1 MAAEASLTG
10 YGEYIYP
17 GYITSPYTLMIAN
30 ILEGVLEGDIKR
42 LIIEIP
48 PRHSKSVHVSELLPA
63 FALGHN
69 PDLRL
74 ILASYASSLAVSFS
88 RRVRNAIQSDK
99 YGKVFPGTRLASDS
113 RSAAMWDVAG
123 HRGGM
128 IAAGVG
134 SGITGHGG
142 NLIIIDDPVKDRA
155 EAESATRRQAVWDW
169 YTSTAR
175 TRLEPD
181 GAIIICQTRWHHD
194 DLAGRLL
201 DGQDADDE
209 YKDDWLEVKFPAIAV
224 DEDDALGRE
233 IGAPLWPE
241 RYDLPALLST
251 KAEVGTRD
259 WVALYQQD
267 PSDEE
272 GSIFPLNKWQY
283 YDSDTFDFNSRYR
296 TFQLWDT
303 AYKEKEE
310 NDFSSCATWTRGP
323 DGKCYL
329 RDIRKWRVAFP
340 ELKRLF
346 KSQYD
351 MWNPDVSYI
360 EDKASGISLFQEF
373 QKTGVP
379 VRLYTPVGSK
389 IVRAHATTP
398 YIENGM
404 MLLPESADFLAD
416 FLQEHSQFP
425 AGKHDDQVDTTTM
438 AGLILARTSGTVTVV
453 EIPEKVSAW

>member
-1 MAAEASLTG
+1 ML
-10 YGEYIYP
+10 
-17 GYITSPYTLMIAN
+17 AN
-30 ILEGVLEGDIKR
+30 VLEGVLQGDYKR
-42 LIIEIP
+42 VIIEIP

-69 PDLRL
+69 PDMRL
-74 ILASYASSLAVSFS
+74 ILASYASSLATSFS
-88 RRVRNAIQSDK
+88 RKVRNSIRSFK
-99 YGKVFPGTRLASDS
+99 YGKVFPGTQLAPDS

-142 NLIIIDDPVKDRA
+142 DLIIIDDPVKDRA
-155 EAESATRRQAVWDW
+155 EAESATRREAVWDW

-175 TRLEPD
+175 TRLEPG

-201 DGQDADDE
+201 DGQDDE
-209 YKDDWLEVKFPAIAV
+209 DKEEWLEVKFPALAI
-224 DEDDALGRE
+224 DDDDALGRE
-233 IGAPLWPE
+233 VGEPLWPE
-241 RYDLPALLST
+241 RYDLPALLAT
-251 KAEVGTRD
+251 KAEVGIRD
-259 WVALYQQD
+259 WIALYQQD

-283 YDSDTFDFNSRYR
+283 YNSETFDFNSRYR

-310 NDFSSCATWTRGP
+310 NDPSVCATWTRGP
-323 DGKCYL
+323 DGICYL
-329 RDIRKWRVAFP
+329 RDIRSWRVPFP

-346 KSQYD
+346 RAQYD
-351 MWNPDVSYI
+351 MWIPDVVHI

-379 VRLYTPVGSK
+379 VRLYTPIGSK

-398 YIENGM
+398 YIENGV
-404 MLLPESADFLAD
+404 MLLPEEAPFLAD
-416 FLQEHSQFP
+416 FLSEHSKFP

-438 AGLILARTSGTVTVV
+438 AGIILAKSSGTVTVV
-453 EIPEKVSAW
+453 EVPEKVSVW